1 MHEGRHLSIY
11 GVHRTIKMDLRGLT
25 MKGELAFLTLPGSF
39 AFSSTR
45 FAFSLYSVCCRYTP
59 DASAAL

>member
-1 MHEGRHLSIY
+1 MN
-11 GVHRTIKMDLRGLT
+11 
-25 MKGELAFLTLPGSF
+25 GELAFLTLAGSF